1 MVSRIFIAEIVK
13 HLAPNIHRVFDMK
26 RLSLEAS
33 SAIFSRMKACSYC
46 GRENADD
53 AQNCRE
59 CGTEFPAAQTQE
71 SSREKTE
78 ETERPL
84 SDLSELDMGFEVV
97 EGFSRP
103 NWKMIYESV
112 KGRVPEDD
120 LSAMWNYIVTKWLE
134 ELSADL
140 GGDSRVRWSDNFYCL
155 SDLGADATHALL
167 THAEFVVE
175 TIRGCLGK
183 AAWSGYHGKHVL
195 LLFSDPDDYYAYVSY
210 HHREG
215 THILSGGVFIRR
227 GYAHIA
233 LPYVNTLSAQHV
245 LVHELT
251 HNLLCHLRI
260 PLWLNEGL
268 AVVIEGLVARRG
280 FIMSREL
287 AERHNN
293 HWNDTNIQ
301 IFWAGKTFDMPGDDS
316 ELSYSLGEVLVRL
329 LSEKGAD
336 FIEFVKA
343 ADWRD
348 GGQDAAIN
356 FLGQGLEEFLGGFL
370 GPGNWRPQR
379 KAIAEN
385 LKTNGQQHCPI
396 LPHL

>member
-1 MVSRIFIAEIVK
+1 MFTAEIVN
-13 HLAPNIHRVFDMK
+13 HLAPNIHRVFGVK
-26 RLSLEAS
+26 RLSLESS

-53 AQNCRE
+53 VHNCQE
-59 CGTEFPAAQTQE
+59 CGTEFPAPLIQE
-71 SSREKTE
+71 TSHEKVE
-78 ETERPL
+78 EAVEGPI

-103 NWKMIYESV
+103 NWKIIYEFI
-112 KGRVPEDD
+112 KGHVPEDD
-120 LSAMWNYIVTKWLE
+120 LSATWNYIVAKWLE

-140 GGDSRVRWSDNFYCL
+140 GGNSRVRRSDNFYCL
-155 SDLGADATHALL
+155 SDLDSDITRTLL
-167 THAEFVVE
+167 AHAEFVVG
-175 TIRGCLGK
+175 TIRACLGK

-210 HHREG
+210 YHREG
-215 THILSGGVFIRR
+215 THILSGGIFIRR

-245 LVHELT
+245 LVHELS
-251 HNLLCHLRI
+251 HNLLCHLPI

-268 AVVIEGLVARRG
+268 AVLIEGQVARRG

-287 AERHNN
+287 AERHRN
-293 HWNDTNIQ
+293 HWNETNIQ
-301 IFWAGKTFDMPGDDS
+301 FFWAGKTFDMAGDDS

-336 FIEFVKA
+336 FVEFIKV

-356 FLGQGLEEFLGGFL
+356 FFGQGLEEFLCGFL
-370 GPGNWRPQR
+370 GTGVLSEKPSR
-379 KAIAEN
+379 KI
-385 LKTNGQQHCPI
+385 
-396 LPHL
+396 